1 MAMPASLIPELE
13 DVLSH
18 GSAERRADMLR
29 RITSLFVD
37 GANCYNE
44 DHVGLF
50 DDVLMRLIVEIEAK
64 TVAEL
69 AHRLAPIDN
78 APIQLMRRL
87 AKDDDIAI
95 AGPVLKRSARLD
107 ESDLVD
113 IARQKGPDHLLAISG
128 RNEIGEAVTDVLVQ
142 RGDRDVVR
150 SVATNKGAKFSE
162 ASFTSLVKRAETDGV
177 LAETVGLRP
186 DIPIHLFRQ
195 LVAQA
200 TEVVQKRLLA
210 AARPEAQSEIKRVL
224 VEVSREIGTKAAPE
238 RDYRAAQRAVLDMRR
253 AEKLDESQLAHFART
268 GQFEEM
274 VAALS
279 ALCAVPLDVVDRLMS
294 SDRTDPVLILCK
306 AVGFEWPTVRAI
318 MNVHTGGKGTSTQ
331 GIDEAHANFERL
343 SQSTAQRVVRF
354 WQIRQPDADEAT
366 AARGG
371 SSGG

>member
-1 MAMPASLIPELE
+1 MPASLIPELE

-37 GANCYNE
+37 GANYYNE

-142 RGDRDVVR
+142 RGDREVVR

-186 DIPIHLFRQ
+186 DVPIHLFRQ

-253 AEKLDESQLAHFART
+253 AETLDESQLAHFART

-366 AARGG
+366 AASGG
-371 SSGG
+371 SSRGLD

>member
-18 GSAERRADMLR
+18 GSAERRAETLQ
-29 RITSLFVD
+29 RITSLFID
-37 GANCYNE
+37 GADYYNE
-44 DHVGLF
+44 EHVGLF
-50 DDVLMRLIVEIEAK
+50 DDVLTRLIVEIESK
-64 TVAEL
+64 TLAEL
-69 AHRLAPIDN
+69 ANRLAPVDN

-107 ESDLVD
+107 EADLVD
-113 IARQKGPDHLLAISG
+113 IASKQGPDHLLAISG
-128 RNEIGEAVTDVLVQ
+128 RKEIGEAVTDVLVK
-142 RGDRDVVR
+142 RGDREVVR

-162 ASFTSLVKRAETDGV
+162 ASFTNLVKRAETDGV
-177 LAETVGLRP
+177 LAESVGMRP
-186 DIPIHLFRQ
+186 DVPIHLFRQ

-210 AARPEAQSEIKRVL
+210 AARPETQSEIKRVL
-224 VEVSREIGTKAAPE
+224 VEVSREIGTKTTPA

-253 AEKLDESQLAHFART
+253 AETLDEAQLAQFARD

-279 ALCAVPLDVVDRLMS
+279 ALCAVPLDVVDRLMAG
-294 SDRTDPVLILCK
+294 DRTDPVLILCK

-318 MNVHTGGKGTSTQ
+318 IRIHAGGKGTSTQ
-331 GIDEAHANFERL
+331 GLDEAHANFDRL

-354 WQIRQPDADEAT
+354 WQIRQPDAGDAP
-366 AARGG
+366 AAGHR
-371 SSGG
+371 

>member
-1 MAMPASLIPELE
+1 MATPASLIPELE
-13 DVLSH
+13 EVLSR
-18 GSAERRADMLR
+18 GSAERRAETLR
-29 RITSLFVD
+29 RITILFID
-37 GANCYNE
+37 GADQYND

-50 DDVLMRLIVEIEAK
+50 DDVLMRLIVEIESK
-64 TVAEL
+64 TLAEL

-95 AGPVLKRSARLD
+95 AGPVLRRSARLD

-113 IARQKGPDHLLAISG
+113 IAREKGSDHLLAISS
-128 RNEIGEAVTDVLVQ
+128 RSHIGEAVTDVLVD

-162 ASFTSLVKRAETDGV
+162 ASFTNLVKRAESDGI
-177 LAETVGLRP
+177 LAETVGLRS
-186 DIPIHLFRQ
+186 DIPLHLFRQ

-210 AARPEAQSEIKRVL
+210 ASRPEAQSEIKRVL
-224 VEVSREIGTKAAPE
+224 VEVSREVGTKVALT
-238 RDYRAAQRAVLDMRR
+238 RDYRTAQRAVLDMRH
-253 AEKLDESQLAHFART
+253 AGSLDETQLAHFARS
-268 GQFEEM
+268 GRFEEM
-274 VAALS
+274 VTALS
-279 ALCAVPLDVVDRLMS
+279 ALCAVPLDVVDRLMA

-318 MNVHTGGKGTSTQ
+318 IKVHPGGKGTSTQ
-331 GIDEAHANFERL
+331 GLDEAHSNFERL

-354 WQIRQPDADEAT
+354 WQIRKPDDDDAQTADIA
-366 AARGG
+366 
-371 SSGG
+371 